1 MLDTVD
7 MLFVDET
14 WAGLAMSRM
23 YGYSPPGEPAVI
35 HRAVRGPKISVI
47 GAMSCR
53 GPEALGFVHGGVNG
67 EAFLAWVRTKLAR
80 RLRAGTLVI
89 MDQLRVH
96 KKADIRADR
105 KARRQGR
112 VPARLQ
118 PRAQPHRAHL
128 GDCEVCHQDRR
139 TRRDRRGQT
148 GVREGVGGHRPRRV
162 LEDRQALWLR
172 ATKLSDQACIHD

>member
-96 KKADIRADR
+96 KKADIRAEIERHGARVVFLPAYSPELNPIEHIWGIVKSVIKTVGPEEIAEVKQVFGKAWGAIDR
-105 KARRQGR
+105 DVFWK
-112 VPARLQ
+112 
-118 PRAQPHRAHL
+118 
-128 GDCEVCHQDRR
+128 
-139 TRRDRRGQT
+139 T
-148 GVREGVGGHRPRRV
+148 VRHCGY
-162 LEDRQALWLR
+162 ALP
-172 ATKLSDQACIHD
+172 S